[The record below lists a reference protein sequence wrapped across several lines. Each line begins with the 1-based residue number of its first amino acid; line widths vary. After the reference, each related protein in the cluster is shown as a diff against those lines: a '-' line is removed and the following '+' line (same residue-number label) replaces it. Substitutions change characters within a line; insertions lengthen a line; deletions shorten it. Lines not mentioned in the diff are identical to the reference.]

1 MAELLRIAELSQTSY
16 ALRIDRIAGTDY
28 NRYKG

>member
-1 MAELLRIAELSQTSY
+1 MAELLRIAELSQTFL
-16 ALRIDRIAGTDY
+16 ALRIDRIAEIDY